1 MTRARALGAAWLALA
16 LLACAAEPA
25 PVRVE
30 SPEERWQ
37 RLFASGERWSESNSD
52 AGALYHQRALRVARE
67 LPPGDARLVRSELA
81 FGEARRRQGRI
92 DDARRQLVAAV
103 EHARALE
110 PEDPALLASALQSWA
125 LLQIMA
131 GDLEAAEV
139 TLAEAALLRIRRVE
153 GHAPETAEAI
163 VQLGEVQRRLGKLEK
178 AASNL
183 TEAAEIYLTYDSEYA
198 IRVATIQHNL
208 GLLYQEQGR
217 YDDAEAMHRRA
228 ILVARQQ
235 ANEHNPNTAIYSR
248 GLGDLF
254 VRTGRL
260 DIAEGLYRYA
270 LEVLEGTVGRDNV
283 ETQITRDRLHDL
295 SERMGRERPPGG
307 DTFK

>member
-1 MTRARALGAAWLALA
+1 MRARALGAAWLALA

-163 VQLGEVQRRLGKLEK
+163 VQLGEVQRRLGKLE
-178 AASNL
+178 AAEDNL
-183 TEAAEIYLTYDSEYA
+183 TEAAEIYLTYDSEY
-198 IRVATIQHNL
+198 
-208 GLLYQEQGR
+208 
-217 YDDAEAMHRRA
+217 AMHRRA

>member
-1 MTRARALGAAWLALA
+1 MRARALGAAWLALA

-163 VQLGEVQRRLGKLEK
+163 VQLGEVQRRLGKLE
-178 AASNL
+178 AAEDNL
-183 TEAAEIYLTYDSEYA
+183 TEAAEIYLTYDS
-198 IRVATIQHNL
+198 
-208 GLLYQEQGR
+208 
-217 YDDAEAMHRRA
+217 AEAMHRRA